1 MTNPFTMKSWSPYV
15 VGIGIG
21 VLSWFAFATADKHLA
36 ITLQYEHIAAM
47 AQMILAPEAAA
58 TNRYYAARAQ
68 AGLEPKIGWY
78 LMLLVGVFIGAL
90 LSSWLSG
97 DRSRVYGPAALA
109 LALWREHGQAVCRR
123 VRRAE
128 PSWFL
133 AHASPEAAPADT
145 ASAGLCNSPCK
156 AGPSSSSPSRPPW
169 RQRSC
174 CSAERVATMFEVES
188 AIDLALGL
196 LTGIAFGFLLQ
207 KGRVAKYQTILGQLL
222 LKDWTTFKIMIT
234 AILTGSAG
242 VYFLIER
249 GAASLDIWPF
259 QPAAM
264 LIGALLFGVGLAVL
278 GYCPG
283 TGMAGA
289 GEGSRDAMVGVLGM
303 ITGAGVL
310 VVGYNIL
317 EPVALALGDWGK
329 LTVPALLGSSPWTVI
344 AALALIVAAM
354 LALLARYE
362 PRHRAAQVQDTTGT

>member
-1 MTNPFTMKSWSPYV
+1 
-15 VGIGIG
+15 
-21 VLSWFAFATADKHLA
+21 
-36 ITLQYEHIAAM
+36 
-47 AQMILAPEAAA
+47 
-58 TNRYYAARAQ
+58 
-68 AGLEPKIGWY
+68 
-78 LMLLVGVFIGAL
+78 
-90 LSSWLSG
+90 
-97 DRSRVYGPAALA
+97 
-109 LALWREHGQAVCRR
+109 
-123 VRRAE
+123 
-128 PSWFL
+128 
-133 AHASPEAAPADT
+133 
-145 ASAGLCNSPCK
+145 
-156 AGPSSSSPSRPPW
+156 
-169 RQRSC
+169 
-174 CSAERVATMFEVES
+174 MFEVES
-188 AIDLALGL
+188 YTDLVLGL

-234 AILTGSAG
+234 AILIGAMG

-264 LIGALLFGVGLAVL
+264 LIGAILFGAGLAVL

-310 VVGYNIL
+310 VIGYNIL

-329 LTVPALLGSSPWTVI
+329 VTVPALLGSSPWTII
-344 AALALIVAAM
+344 AALALIIAVM

-362 PRHRAAQVQDTTGT
+362 PGHRAAHVRDTST

>member
-1 MTNPFTMKSWSPYV
+1 
-15 VGIGIG
+15 
-21 VLSWFAFATADKHLA
+21 
-36 ITLQYEHIAAM
+36 
-47 AQMILAPEAAA
+47 
-58 TNRYYAARAQ
+58 
-68 AGLEPKIGWY
+68 
-78 LMLLVGVFIGAL
+78 
-90 LSSWLSG
+90 
-97 DRSRVYGPAALA
+97 
-109 LALWREHGQAVCRR
+109 
-123 VRRAE
+123 
-128 PSWFL
+128 
-133 AHASPEAAPADT
+133 
-145 ASAGLCNSPCK
+145 
-156 AGPSSSSPSRPPW
+156 
-169 RQRSC
+169 
-174 CSAERVATMFEVES
+174 MFEVES

-196 LTGIAFGFLLQ
+196 LTGITFGFLLQ

-264 LIGALLFGVGLAVL
+264 LMGAVLFGVGLAVL

-310 VVGYNIL
+310 VTGYNVF

-344 AALALIVAAM
+344 AALALVVAVM
-354 LALLARYE
+354 LALLERYA